1 MTPRSKRF
9 VIGCGVGCGLLAL
22 LAVALVA
29 SFFFW
34 LSRPGDLLE
43 PEALLGSDTTGY
55 AEWTLRLD
63 DPGTEGFVVAL
74 IAAVREQQRRGRSP
88 LPPILDRTFKN
99 YQSRKTEK
107 DIRRLFPLVAAWTL
121 HPGEASDE
129 DVHLFSASITHL
141 GNQLVLLDWILGF
154 AARPNS
160 DLVPYL
166 HGGERIYV
174 GGDEEAF
181 VFFIRGNDFFFS
193 WDLETATRAVD
204 RLRAPRAGVAE
215 TTSLDR
221 LYAGIEADRTLR
233 CALTNERGEIGRLWR
248 TLAADS
254 GTIAPEL
261 LDRIVGLSIGGNL
274 NEHGSLN
281 VSVEVFGPDEVWT
294 QAHEQAVVEAIRQ
307 VLKSTRLEPELT
319 HVRTGNRV
327 LLDVVFADLTG
338 RIGEIFDGMVIDN

>member
-9 VIGCGVGCGLLAL
+9 VIGCGIGCGTLAL
-22 LAVALVA
+22 IGVALVV

-43 PEALLGSDTTGY
+43 PEALLGSDTIGY

-63 DPGTEGFVVAL
+63 DPGTQGFVAAL
-74 IAAVREQQRRGRSP
+74 IAAVREQQQRGRSP
-88 LPPILDRTFKN
+88 LPPILDRALKN
-99 YQSRKTEK
+99 YQLRKTEK

-121 HPGEASDE
+121 HPGEAPDE
-129 DVHLFSASITHL
+129 DVHLFSVSITQL

-154 AARPNS
+154 AARPGS
-160 DLVPYL
+160 DLAPYR

-174 GGDEEAF
+174 GGDEEVFA
-181 VFFIRGNDFFFS
+181 FFIRGNDFFFT

-204 RLRAPRAGVAE
+204 RIRAPRVEVEE

-221 LYAGIEADRTLR
+221 LYAGIEHDRTLR

-254 GTIAPEL
+254 GSIAPEL
-261 LDRIVGLSIGGNL
+261 LDRIVGLTIGGSL

-281 VSVEVFGPDEVWT
+281 ASFEIVGPDEAWT
-294 QAHEQAVVEAIRQ
+294 SAHEQVVVEAIRQ
-307 VLKSTRLEPELT
+307 VLASTRLEPELT
-319 HVRTGNRV
+319 YVRTGTRV
-327 LLDVVFADLTG
+327 RIDVVFGDLTA
-338 RIGEIFDGMVIDN
+338 RIGEIFDGIALN